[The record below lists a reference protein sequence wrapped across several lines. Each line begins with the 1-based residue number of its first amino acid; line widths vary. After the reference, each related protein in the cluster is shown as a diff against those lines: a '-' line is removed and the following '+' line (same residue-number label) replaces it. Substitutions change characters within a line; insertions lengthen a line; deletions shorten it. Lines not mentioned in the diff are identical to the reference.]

1 MDTTYLTTKENQ
13 ATEIMTMFDN
23 AERELQ
29 EITEKHRKLLKEY
42 IAKLKEAD
50 NESKIEAL
58 KKSLQA

>member
-1 MDTTYLTTKENQ
+1 MDTTYLTTEESQ

-42 IAKLKEAD
+42 IASLKDKENEA
-50 NESKIEAL
+50 KIEAL

>member
-1 MDTTYLTTKENQ
+1 MDTTYLTTEENQ

-42 IAKLKEAD
+42 IVNLKEKENQA
-50 NESKIEAL
+50 KIEAL

>member
-1 MDTTYLTTKENQ
+1 MDTTYLTTEENQ

-42 IAKLKEAD
+42 IANLKDKENEA
-50 NESKIEAL
+50 KIEAL

>member
-1 MDTTYLTTKENQ
+1 MDTTYLTNEENQ

-29 EITEKHRKLLKEY
+29 EITEKHRELLREY
-42 IAKLKEAD
+42 IAHLKEKE

-58 KKSLQA
+58 KKSLPA